1 MPLVEE
7 TTVEGDVLGDFILK
21 HCQPFLKLKPDPL
34 KDPKLFRGMESGY
47 MYPTVVDVRQDRKPR
62 DMSVEI
68 QNGIDAELKKR
79 GFVARRGNSIFCT
92 GNFNFALQYG
102 KPYLVFPIG
111 EFSYTWSRS
120 VQDLIKQQKSFLSD
134 YGLTTKTGKSFVP
147 GFGAVNKAL
156 ADRDGING
164 DFKRIVDDI
173 EYQTSN
179 FHDALVSGNEILI
192 NCQQVLYVPYMEPE
206 YRKIIAEITR

>member
-7 TTVEGDVLGDFILK
+7 TTVEGDALGDFILK

-68 QNGIDAELKKR
+68 HNGIDTELKKR

-92 GNFNFALQYG
+92 GSFNSSLMYG
-102 KPYLVFPIG
+102 KPYLVFPVG
-111 EFSYTWSRS
+111 EFSYTWSR
-120 VQDLIKQQKSFLSD
+120 VVKDLINQQDSILSG
-134 YGLTTKTGKSFVP
+134 YGLTTKKGKSFVP
-147 GFGAVNKAL
+147 GHNSVNKVL
-156 ADRDGING
+156 ADRDGIKG
-164 DFKRIVDDI
+164 DFSRIVDDLQ
-173 EYQTSN
+173 YQTSN
-179 FHDALVSGNEILI
+179 FHDALVSGNESLI

-206 YRKIIAEITR
+206 YRKIIEEITR